1 MTNDAYTVVS
11 EYIVG
16 WLTDDHVADGTKVAN
31 TFNLNEVWNGWLSD
45 IPQPANNRFA
55 LVINNDNYGRHLA
68 AVIEIDNVVVR
79 FIQAPIAESSHVI
92 ISDIVPFALMYK
104 SINDPLSDCVR
115 KFNGLFLDKSNDVYK
130 SFNKCLLSIV
140 EQYM

>member
-1 MTNDAYTVVS
+1 MTS

-16 WLTDDHVADGTKVAN
+16 TLNDDYSVDGIKVAN
-31 TFNLNEVWNGWLSD
+31 KININEVWNGWLSD

-55 LVINNDNYGRHLA
+55 LVFNNDDYGRHFDI
-68 AVIEIDNVVVR
+68 VIEIDNTVMR
-79 FIQAPIAESSHVI
+79 FVQTPIAENSHVI
-92 ISDIVPFALMYK
+92 ISDIVPFGIVYK
-104 SINDPLSDCVR
+104 PISNLLSDRVR

>member
-16 WLTDDHVADGTKVAN
+16 WLTDDHVADGTKIAN

-68 AVIEIDNVVVR
+68 AVIEIDNTVIR

>member
-1 MTNDAYTVVS
+1 MTS

-16 WLTDDHVADGTKVAN
+16 WLNDEHIANGTKVAN
-31 TFNLNEVWNGWLSD
+31 TFNLSNVWNEWLSD

-55 LVINNDNYGRHLA
+55 LVINNDNYGRHFDII
-68 AVIEIDNVVVR
+68 IEIDNTVMR
-79 FIQAPIAESSHVI
+79 FVQTPIAENSHVI
-92 ISDIVPFALMYK
+92 INDIVPFGIVYK
-104 SINDPLSDCVR
+104 PISDPLSDCVR
-115 KFNGLFLDKSNDVYK
+115 KFNGLFLDKTNDVYK